1 MRDKSDS
8 KIIKELREKDIELK
22 NKIEELRGKLEIFEE
37 RKITAFT
44 IGNAVSDGICI
55 VDSSGIIRD
64 INKGYTKITGLRES
78 DVVGKSVED
87 IIDKNYFSDDV
98 ASEVI
103 RTKRKVSQMSTIQI
117 NNKKVLI
124 TGNPFFNKEGEV
136 IEVLVVMRDMT
147 ELLLLKEKLENAE
160 KEKKTYQNR
169 LELIEK
175 KESKLSGISDEIVS
189 IREQIETVAVTNATV
204 MIIGETGVG
213 KEVVASEIVRFSER
227 SNKPYVRIN
236 CAAIPEN
243 LLESELF
250 GYEKG
255 AFTGAGN
262 KNKIGL
268 IETAK
273 DGTLL
278 LDEIGE
284 MPMVLQSKLL
294 RVIQEKEFTRVGDT
308 KPKKI
313 DVRIIAATN
322 KNLKEQIDKGNFR
335 EDLYYR
341 LNVVPIEVPPL
352 RDRKDDIAVMAYM
365 FLNKYNR
372 QYEKDLEIDEKGIKM
387 LESHRWAGNVREL
400 MNVIERLVI
409 MEKGDKIEVESIGR
423 VLGII
428 LTEDDLNIDNSL
440 SYKKAMENFEKKI
453 IKRVLIK
460 TGSTYKAAKEL
471 EISQPTVVRK
481 AKKYKITDW

>member
-1 MRDKSDS
+1 
-8 KIIKELREKDIELK
+8 
-22 NKIEELRGKLEIFEE
+22 
-37 RKITAFT
+37 
-44 IGNAVSDGICI
+44 
-55 VDSSGIIRD
+55 
-64 INKGYTKITGLRES
+64 
-78 DVVGKSVED
+78 
-87 IIDKNYFSDDV
+87 
-98 ASEVI
+98 
-103 RTKRKVSQMSTIQI
+103 
-117 NNKKVLI
+117 
-124 TGNPFFNKEGEV
+124 
-136 IEVLVVMRDMT
+136 
-147 ELLLLKEKLENAE
+147 
-160 KEKKTYQNR
+160 
-169 LELIEK
+169 
-175 KESKLSGISDEIVS
+175 
-189 IREQIETVAVTNATV
+189 
-204 MIIGETGVG
+204 
-213 KEVVASEIVRFSER
+213 
-227 SNKPYVRIN
+227 
-236 CAAIPEN
+236 
-243 LLESELF
+243 
-250 GYEKG
+250 
-255 AFTGAGN
+255 
-262 KNKIGL
+262 
-268 IETAK
+268 
-273 DGTLL
+273 
-278 LDEIGE
+278 
-284 MPMVLQSKLL
+284 L